1 MISLLRRQGTGADLA
16 RAERERKLKKPAGRV
31 KGKPSAPVMPKGLSA
46 VDSKTR
52 IESAKPTETELPVHT
67 TGSKRVTHADGKGD
81 NKQR

>member
-1 MISLLRRQGTGADLA
+1 MA

-52 IESAKPTETELPVHT
+52 IESAKPPESELPVHT